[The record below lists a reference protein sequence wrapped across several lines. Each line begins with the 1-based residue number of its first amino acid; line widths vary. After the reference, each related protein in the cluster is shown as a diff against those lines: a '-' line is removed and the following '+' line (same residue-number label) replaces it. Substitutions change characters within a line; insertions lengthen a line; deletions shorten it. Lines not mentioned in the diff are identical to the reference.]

1 MGTVWVI
8 VVAAGSGSRFG
19 GPKQYEPLAGRRV
32 LDWSIE
38 AARTV
43 ADGIVVVMA
52 PEHAPRTQRG
62 VDAVVA
68 GGATRS
74 ASVRAGLAAVPA
86 EADVIVVHDGARPLA
101 GGTLFATVV
110 AAVRD
115 GATAVLPA
123 VPVVDSLRH
132 RSGGAVDRT
141 DLVAVQTPQAFAAAA
156 LRSAHEGEPEATDD
170 ASLVEAA
177 GGKVVVVDGS
187 PANVK
192 ITHPADLVVAEALV
206 PHPEARR

>member
-43 ADGIVVVMA
+43 ADGIVLVMA
-52 PEHAPRTQRG
+52 PEHAPRIQLG

-101 GGTLFATVV
+101 GGALFASVV

-115 GATAVLPA
+115 GAAAAVPA
-123 VPVVDSLRH
+123 VPVVDSLRR

-206 PHPEARR
+206 QHPEARR

>member
-52 PEHAPRTQRG
+52 PEHAPTTQR
-62 VDAVVA
+62 AVVA

-101 GGTLFATVV
+101 GGALFATVV

-156 LRSAHEGEPEATDD
+156 LRSAHESEPEATDD

-206 PHPEARR
+206 QHPEARR